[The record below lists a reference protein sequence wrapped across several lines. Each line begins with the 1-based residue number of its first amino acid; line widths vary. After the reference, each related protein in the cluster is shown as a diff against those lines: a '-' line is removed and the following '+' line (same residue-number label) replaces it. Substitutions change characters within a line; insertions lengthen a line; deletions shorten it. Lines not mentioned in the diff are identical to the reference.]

1 MKFSNLL
8 LQAAPGSAFGGIITF
23 LLTIV
28 VVVVLFIVFRNIVLW
43 YYKLDVIAKSQT
55 DQTQLLRAIL
65 RELESIRD
73 NRKVGRDD
81 V

>member
-23 LLTIV
+23 LLIIAI
-28 VVVVLFIVFRNIVLW
+28 VVVLFIVFRNIILW
-43 YYKLDVIAKSQT
+43 YYKLDIIAKSQM

-65 RELESIRD
+65 RELESKKD
-73 NRKVGRDD
+73 HGKDT
-81 V
+81 